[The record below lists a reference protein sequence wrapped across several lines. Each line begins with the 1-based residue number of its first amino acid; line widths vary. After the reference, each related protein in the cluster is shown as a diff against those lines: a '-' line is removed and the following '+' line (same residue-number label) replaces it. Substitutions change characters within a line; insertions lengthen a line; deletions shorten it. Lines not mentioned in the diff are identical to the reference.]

1 MKCYRLNTQR
11 KSQITWC
18 QECKHFTASLEN
30 KSEAIISGDEE
41 IQNTGASASQQP
53 LLPAGLSMPKA
64 LTIEG
69 NLAAT
74 WKKFKRT
81 WDNYAVVAR
90 LNRFEDEFKTATF
103 LSCIGEDA
111 LEIFEGL
118 DFPSE
123 DDRKKLEVVITKF
136 QEFCFGE
143 TNETYERFV
152 FNSRQKKENETVD
165 QYITHCEDWLKHAI
179 SALAFETH

>member
-1 MKCYRLNTQR
+1 M
-11 KSQITWC
+11 
-18 QECKHFTASLEN
+18 
-30 KSEAIISGDEE
+30 SGDEE

-53 LLPAGLSMPKA
+53 LLPAGLSMPKG

-69 NLAAT
+69 NLAAN

-118 DFPSE
+118 DFLSE
-123 DDRKKLEVVITKF
+123 DDRK
-136 QEFCFGE
+136 
-143 TNETYERFV
+143 
-152 FNSRQKKENETVD
+152 
-165 QYITHCEDWLKHAI
+165 
-179 SALAFETH
+179 